1 MSKLNRR
8 LVIDAGFEEEV
19 KSVEE
24 GICPFCKAF
33 IEYNEFSDNVS
44 KKEYGISGLCQKCQ
58 NGFFSDSPSSEFCT
72 DKRERYIT
80 VTRAK
85 NTVFFI

>member
-1 MSKLNRR
+1 MNRR

-24 GICPFCKAF
+24 GICPFCKEF
-33 IEYNEFSDNVS
+33 IEYNEFTDKMS
-44 KKEYGISGLCQKCQ
+44 KKEYEISGLCQKCQ

-72 DKRERYIT
+72 DRREAYVT

-85 NTVFFI
+85 EKIFFR